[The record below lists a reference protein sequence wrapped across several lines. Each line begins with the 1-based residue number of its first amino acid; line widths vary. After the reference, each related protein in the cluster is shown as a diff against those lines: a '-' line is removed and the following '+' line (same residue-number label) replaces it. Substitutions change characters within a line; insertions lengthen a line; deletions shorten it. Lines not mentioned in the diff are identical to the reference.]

1 MLKLNKHYFIA
12 SLLVTTVLS
21 SCVEDKGKV
30 SDSDSV
36 EEVTDQ
42 NGTNGSMVKYDG
54 EIFSIPSPVQ
64 TAILIRKS
72 NAKYNEDLLNSTDN
86 IANYV
91 TEVQKALNLGVYGA
105 DLAYLANFGN
115 KQQSVTYFKEVEQLS
130 TDLDVKGAIDNGIF
144 SRFYENIDNRDSL
157 YSINAEFYRAG
168 DTYLKDSKRN
178 QTASLIITGG
188 WVEALSFAIDAA
200 SINPE
205 VRKRIGEQGKALQ
218 SLVNLLSPYDDEKLV
233 EVRNGL
239 TDLLATYSELELVY
253 NYAKPIHDVENKKT
267 YINSS
272 SNVVVSDDQLQAIR
286 EKLTAVRNSIIQ

>member
-1 MLKLNKHYFIA
+1 MFKLNKHLFFA
-12 SLLVTTVLS
+12 ALACTALLS
-21 SCVEDKGKV
+21 SCVEDKGTV
-30 SDSDSV
+30 SDADSIDEVV
-36 EEVTDQ
+36 EG

-72 NAKYNEDLLNSTDN
+72 NAKYNEDLLNPTEN
-86 IANYV
+86 ISKYV
-91 TEVQKALNLGVYGA
+91 SEVQKALNLGVYGA

-115 KQQSVTYFKEVEQLS
+115 KQQSVTYFKEVEMLS

-157 YSINAEFYRAG
+157 YAINAEFYRAG

-188 WVEALSFAIDAA
+188 WVEALYFALDAA
-200 SINPE
+200 AYNPE
-205 VRKRIGEQGKALQ
+205 VRKRVGEQGKALQ
-218 SLVNLLSPYDDEKLV
+218 SLVNLLSPYDDAQLV
-233 EVRNGL
+233 KVRTGLSELL
-239 TDLLATYSELELVY
+239 TDFSELEVVY
-253 NYAKPIHDVENKKT
+253 NYAKPIHDAENKKT

-272 SNVVVSDDQLQAIR
+272 SNVQVSDAQLQSIQ
-286 EKLTAVRNSIIQ
+286 EKLVSVRNTIIQ